1 MDWASCNTGQVQLTQ
16 GLGQWITRYAADPAF
31 TRYLEIGSWNGRGS
45 TICFGAGFEH
55 RSTEYDFRSM
65 ETSPERV
72 SESRSFWAF
81 NSAIKIYH
89 GRILKDEDIPTFDM
103 VRSALGND
111 IVASWHE
118 EDMSNFR
125 LAAFHDMAKFRPQV
139 ALLDGGEYMTYFEYL
154 ALKDV
159 VDVFLLDDTS
169 VTKCARIVQ
178 ELTTDSQWEC
188 IAGSSV
194 ERNGWQVFQRVSAT
208 TLRTTI

>member
-1 MDWASCNTGQVQLTQ
+1 MDWASYNTGQVQLTQ
-16 GLGQWITRYAADPAF
+16 GLGQWITRYAANPAF

-55 RSTEYDFRSM
+55 RPSAYDFRSM

-72 SESRSFWAF
+72 AESRSFWAF
-81 NSAIKIYH
+81 NPKIQIFH

-103 VRSALGND
+103 VHSALGAE
-111 IVASWHE
+111 IVASWHA

-125 LAAFHDMAKFRPQV
+125 VAAFQDMVEFRPQV

-154 ALKDV
+154 VLKDM

-169 VTKCARIVQ
+169 ITKCKRIVQ
-178 ELTTDSQWEC
+178 ELSADAGWEWV
-188 IAGSSV
+188 AGSSV
-194 ERNGWQVFQRVSAT
+194 ERNGWQVFQRVSSAT
-208 TLRTTI
+208 IRATS